1 VDFFQSPAPGDTH
14 GIMAAVTGDFLTD
27 YGAARDRFRSAAA
40 ALGWTLESHPVGGTG
55 PGGEA
60 LTIDTALSPGGAPA
74 MPVLVV
80 SSGMHGV
87 EGIFGSAV
95 QARLLDLC
103 RDRGTPDVRVVFIH
117 AVNPYGFAWQ
127 RRTDAD
133 NVDVNR
139 NFLLDD
145 EPYSGA
151 PASYAELDGLL
162 NPRRPPSRWDG
173 FHARALLAIARH
185 GMPALRRAVAT
196 GQYDFPRG
204 LFFGG
209 SQPSAPH
216 RILADRLPAWIAD
229 APAVVHLDL
238 HTGLGA
244 HGALHLLVDFPVD
257 DALAAAFTRW
267 LGPDALSAANRSAA
281 GYHARGGFGRWCV
294 ARRLAPT
301 YVFAYAEFG
310 TYGPLT
316 VLDRLRQENQACH
329 WAEPDAPCTIRARR
343 RLVDV
348 FCPPSPRWRAAALSR
363 AVALV
368 SSTAARLARR

>member
-1 VDFFQSPAPGDTH
+1 MT
-14 GIMAAVTGDFLTD
+14 AVTGAFLID
-27 YGAARDRFRSAAA
+27 YAKARDRFRSAAA
-40 ALGWTLESHPVGGTG
+40 ALAWRLESHPVGGAG
-55 PGGEA
+55 PHGET
-60 LTIDTALSPGGAPA
+60 LTIDAACSPGGPA
-74 MPVLVV
+74 TPVLVV

-95 QARLLDLC
+95 QARLLD
-103 RDRGTPDVRVVFIH
+103 RWRAHGTPDVRVVFIH
-117 AVNPYGFAWQ
+117 AINPFGFAWQ

-151 PASYAELDGLL
+151 PEAYAELDGLL
-162 NPRRPPSRWDG
+162 NPRRPPARWDG
-173 FHARALLAIARH
+173 FRLRAALAIARH
-185 GMPALRRAVAT
+185 GMAALRRAVAT

-209 SQPSAPH
+209 AHPSAAH
-216 RILADRLPAWIAD
+216 RILADRLPAWIDD

-238 HTGLGA
+238 HTGLGS
-244 HGALHLLVDFPVD
+244 HGACHLLVDFPID
-257 DALAAAFTRW
+257 DALADAFTRW
-267 LGPDALSAANRSAA
+267 LGPDALSAANAQAA

-294 ARRLAPT
+294 ARTLAPT

-316 VLDRLRQENQACH
+316 VLDRLRRENQAHH
-329 WAEPDAPCTIRARR
+329 WATPDAACTIRARH
-343 RLVDV
+343 RLVDA
-348 FCPPSPRWRAAALSR
+348 FCPASTRWRAATLDR
-363 AVALV
+363 AVDLV
-368 SSTAARLARR
+368 SSTAARFARR

>member
-1 VDFFQSPAPGDTH
+1 MPADGFVSDFAD
-14 GIMAAVTGDFLTD
+14 
-27 YGAARDRFRSAAA
+27 ARDRFRAAAA
-40 ALGWTLESHPVGGTG
+40 ALGWRLENHAVGGTG
-55 PGGEA
+55 PRGET
-60 LTIDTALSPGGAPA
+60 LTIDAALSPGDPA

-80 SSGMHGV
+80 SSGVHGV

-95 QARLLDLC
+95 QARLLETW
-103 RDRGTPDVRVVFIH
+103 RDGGAPDVRVVFIH
-117 AVNPYGFAWQ
+117 AINPYGFAWR

-139 NFLLDD
+139 NFLLPD
-145 EPYSGA
+145 EPYAGS

-162 NPRRPPSRWDG
+162 NPRRPPARWDG
-173 FHARALLAIARH
+173 FRARAVMAIARH

-209 SQPSAPH
+209 SRPSAPH
-216 RILADRLPAWIAD
+216 EILAERLPVWTHG

-238 HTGLGA
+238 HTGLGE
-244 HGALHLLVDFPVD
+244 HGACHLLVDFPVD

-267 LGPDALSAANRSAA
+267 LGPDALSAANARAA

-294 ARRLAPT
+294 AQQLAPT

-316 VLDRLRQENQACH
+316 VLDRLRKENQAYH
-329 WAEPDAPCTIRARR
+329 WAEPDAACTIQAKR
-343 RLVDV
+343 RLVDA
-348 FCPPSPRWRAAALSR
+348 FCPPSTRWRSDTLAY
-363 AVALV
+363 AVELV
-368 SSTAARLARR
+368 SSTAARLSRG